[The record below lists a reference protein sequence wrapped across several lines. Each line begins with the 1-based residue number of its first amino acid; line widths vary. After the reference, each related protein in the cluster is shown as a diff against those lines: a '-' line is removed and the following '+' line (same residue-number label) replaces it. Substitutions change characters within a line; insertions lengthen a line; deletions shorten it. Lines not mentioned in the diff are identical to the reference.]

1 MIEESSKL
9 VDIYIQNL
17 LSEVSELSKTKL
29 LLQAK
34 LIYHEQLNVELI
46 NKIKDLEVQL
56 DVKKMDNDKHTF

>member
-34 LIYHEQLNVELI
+34 LIYNEQLNVELI